1 MKNRDCQ
8 TGLAEPRRVSESW
21 GCVCGRR
28 AAGVG
33 AEGGRAACA
42 NRSRASGR
50 GDATRGHRFDPPQAP
65 AAGHPRLTPLTP
77 PQPRA
82 AAAAAAAGGSWRWRP
97 GGGAER
103 GGRAEVSPLP
113 GGICA
118 GGGRGDGGSGG
129 CDEGRWLPK

>member
-1 MKNRDCQ
+1 M
-8 TGLAEPRRVSESW
+8 
-21 GCVCGRR
+21 CVWQASGR
-28 AAGVG
+28 GG
-33 AEGGRAACA
+33 GGGRQGCRA
-42 NRSRASGR
+42 NRSRAAGR

-65 AAGHPRLTPLTP
+65 AAGHPRLTPFTRP

-82 AAAAAAAGGSWRWRP
+82 AAAAAAAGGSWRRRP

-113 GGICA
+113 GGIGA

-129 CDEGRWLPK
+129 CDEGRRLPK